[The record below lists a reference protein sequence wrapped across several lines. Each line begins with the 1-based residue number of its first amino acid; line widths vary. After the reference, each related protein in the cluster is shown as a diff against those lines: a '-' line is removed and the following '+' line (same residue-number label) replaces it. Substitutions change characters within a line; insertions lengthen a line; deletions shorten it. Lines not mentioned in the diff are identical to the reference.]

1 MNSPLHTIRD
11 QSGVNPSRSN
21 RHKSPAHFGSGSC
34 ATYSVLNILE
44 LQLVP
49 GKISRLGWMMR
60 NPMYLVSLDDGD
72 EEEIDSLDLAPL
84 ESSSAPN
91 VIVPADAEEDAVPRK
106 GEQSLRYIKRS
117 EKSVQ
122 PEP

>member
-1 MNSPLHTIRD
+1 
-11 QSGVNPSRSN
+11 
-21 RHKSPAHFGSGSC
+21 
-34 ATYSVLNILE
+34 
-44 LQLVP
+44 
-49 GKISRLGWMMR
+49 
-60 NPMYLVSLDDGD
+60 MYLVSLDDGD